1 MSIIIVDDNADI
13 CEIVEYLLVSEG
25 YKVRACTN
33 PIIIFEM
40 VKQQK
45 PKLIITDMMMSGLDG
60 RDIVKKIKSDPKT
73 ADIKI
78 VLMSAIPNAERMGK
92 ETGADDYIA
101 KPFDSDELLQ
111 KVKSL
116 FSQT

>member
-13 CEIVEYLLVSEG
+13 CGIVEYLLVTEG
-25 YKVRACTN
+25 YKVRTCTN

-45 PKLIITDMMMSGLDG
+45 PKLIITDMLMSGLDG
-60 RDIVKKIKSDPKT
+60 RDLVKKIKGNPET

-78 VLMSAIPNAERMGK
+78 VMMSALPNNEKTGR
-92 ETGADDYIA
+92 ETGADDYIS
-101 KPFDSDELLQ
+101 KPFESEDLLE
-111 KVKSL
+111 KVKAF
-116 FSQT
+116 FS

>member
-13 CEIVEYLLVSEG
+13 CGIVEYLLVTEG

-33 PIIIFEM
+33 PINIFEM

-60 RDIVKKIKSDPKT
+60 RDLVKKIKGDPKT
-73 ADIKI
+73 SDIKI
-78 VLMSAIPNAERMGK
+78 VMMSAIPNAEKMGK

-101 KPFDSDELLQ
+101 KPFDSGDLLQ
-111 KVKSL
+111 KVKV
-116 FSQT
+116 FFP